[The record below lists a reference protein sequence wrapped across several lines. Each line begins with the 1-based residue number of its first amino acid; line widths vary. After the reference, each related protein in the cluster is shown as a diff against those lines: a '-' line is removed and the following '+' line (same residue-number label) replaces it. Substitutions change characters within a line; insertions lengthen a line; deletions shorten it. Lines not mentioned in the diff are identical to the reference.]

1 MHEGRWNE
9 EERGR
14 GRRGPGRGGCGP
26 EGFEGYGS
34 EGPRVRFDRGG
45 SRRGSFGPGG
55 PGGPGGAGGRGGPG
69 GGGGPGGR
77 GSRGFASEVFGSE
90 GPGGPF
96 GPRGFR
102 RGQRARRGDV
112 RAAILDLLAEGEPT
126 NGYQVIQEIAERTQG
141 VWRPSAGSVYPA
153 LAQLEDEGLIAP
165 EGEGRRKLYSL
176 TDEGRAYVERHAD
189 ELRRSWDAAQQG
201 MADDV
206 LLEVRDLIRQVTL
219 AVMEVARAGTDSQL
233 RQARQTLTETRRS
246 LYRLLADGDVADAP
260 SDADAS
266 ADAPGDEENET
277 E

>member
-1 MHEGRWNE
+1 MHEGRWNQE
-9 EERGR
+9 EWESGPGR
-14 GRRGPGRGGCGP
+14 GRRGPGRGGWGHAEFGGP
-26 EGFEGYGS
+26 EGLRGRFAKEGR
-34 EGPRVRFDRGG
+34 GP
-45 SRRGSFGPGG
+45 FGPGG
-55 PGGPGGAGGRGGPG
+55 SGRGGGRGFGGPELETVFGGRGGPH
-69 GGGGPGGR
+69 
-77 GSRGFASEVFGSE
+77 
-90 GPGGPF
+90 
-96 GPRGFR
+96 GFR
-102 RGQRARRGDV
+102 RGPRARRGDV

-126 NGYQVIQEIAERTQG
+126 NGYQVIQEISERTQG

-246 LYRLLADGDVADAP
+246 LYRLLADGDAADAP
-260 SDADAS
+260 GDEADAS
-266 ADAPGDEENET
+266 ADAPGGEENET